1 LGVWLQILT
10 RRQTA
15 VLIAC
20 WRIERNC
27 LDKTLL
33 LAVILTWKV
42 RGYLCSLMGIAISPQ
57 GDMPK
62 HRVRQIVRTLHV
74 AANQQ
79 RF

>member
-1 LGVWLQILT
+1 MD
-10 RRQTA
+10 RY
-15 VLIAC
+15 
-20 WRIERNC
+20 
-27 LDKTLL
+27 L
-33 LAVILTWKV
+33 LA
-42 RGYLCSLMGIAISPQ
+42 LMGIAISPQ